1 MKFKYLVIAI
11 SHFIVLNI
19 SAQGKF
25 SLLEMEKLKE
35 FLNFNNE
42 QEIFVSE
49 KINQIN
55 LIIKKD
61 ENIISEIKQRVKND
75 DEPGFFEKIEIK
87 LGHDKRASQI
97 ENLIDEIENELTPQQ
112 KIKFQQIEK
121 PKLREIKKED
131 VFGK

>member
-1 MKFKYLVIAI
+1 MDT
-11 SHFIVLNI
+11 
-19 SAQGKF
+19 
-25 SLLEMEKLKE
+25 EKSRE
-35 FLNFNNE
+35 FLKLNNE

>member
-1 MKFKYLVIAI
+1 MKFKYLIIAI

-19 SAQGKF
+19 SAQEKI
-25 SLLEMEKLKE
+25 SLLDTEKSRE
-35 FLNFNNE
+35 FLKLNNE